1 MPKRR
6 SGGRRKGGGGGK
18 EQADEDLGPSRTVT
32 GKELSELEELSARLT
47 ALVEMLDEKGVISAR
62 EYGRVVT
69 MRLHEISKATAIGEL
84 DEEL

>member
-6 SGGRRKGGGGGK
+6 RAR
-18 EQADEDLGPSRTVT
+18 EDDELVPPKKIT

-47 ALVEMLDEKGVISAR
+47 ALVETLDARGVINKK
-62 EYGRVVT
+62 EYERIVA
-69 MRLHEISKATAIGEL
+69 MRLHEISKAAAIEEL